1 MRANGAPAT
10 LATERPATHH
20 LSLTR
25 SAGAKPRPVDAA
37 AQRGG
42 YAVKTHTTSQTLDIL
57 RTAVALRDPTDGT
70 RLTDL
75 PLSSFDLFHRR
86 DQKAWDGVAGLCFGA
101 AAGLHACAEDG
112 SPFLLGPMVLSRS
125 TPVFP
130 STVTGRPGTVSW
142 FVDESASTP

>member
-10 LATERPATHH
+10 LATEQQATHH

-75 PLSSFDLFHRR
+75 PLSSFDLFHPAQPEGVGRR
-86 DQKAWDGVAGLCFGA
+86 GGAVLRSRRRVACVRRGRLAIPPRADG
-101 AAGLHACAEDG
+101 AEQVDTCLPFDG
-112 SPFLLGPMVLSRS
+112 HGSSGDGFLVR
-125 TPVFP
+125 
-130 STVTGRPGTVSW
+130 
-142 FVDESASTP
+142 